1 MLCCRI
7 CASLYSI
14 RPPSLLILTLCC
26 AICEAESGAALRCRV
41 CARYTGH
48 AQVTLKGIT
57 LTDSPA
63 GNYDSTLVCHDFS
76 YLPSGLLPITVQYA
90 SDPTDVNNAFQ
101 FWIIPVKGVTEV
113 ANPVRRSLCSHICM
127 LSAAQTRESSCLLLT
142 TITCRMTLSHEKD
155 REVQSGREKAL

>member
-7 CASLYSI
+7 CASLSSI

-48 AQVTLKGIT
+48 AQVTLNGIT

-113 ANPVRRSLCSHICM
+113 ANPGAPLPVFTHLYAVSCSNSGI
-127 LSAAQTRESSCLLLT
+127 LLLAT
-142 TITCRMTLSHEKD
+142 HDYHLPYDPIT
-155 REVQSGREKAL
+155 